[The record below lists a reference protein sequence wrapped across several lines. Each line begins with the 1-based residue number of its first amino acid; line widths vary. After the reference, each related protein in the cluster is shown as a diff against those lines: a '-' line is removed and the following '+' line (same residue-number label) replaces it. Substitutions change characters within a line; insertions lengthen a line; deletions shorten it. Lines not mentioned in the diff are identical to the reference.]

1 MANPILESASGRVF
15 SIGGWLG
22 RRINKTLRNWLLA
35 LPNTNPALLQMF
47 RDRDLDVYPNHSP
60 ASEYLLPWSGE
71 FAGKYLIAGAQFLR
85 LTADPQLKDLL
96 TAFVAELI
104 ACQDHNGYLG
114 AFERTARMVGKS
126 QSLVWSNVSPAKSD
140 PTNWNGWFSLG
151 DNVFPEARQSA
162 R

>member
-1 MANPILESASGRVF
+1 MANPILQSASGQVF

-71 FAGKYLIAGAQFLR
+71 FPRASI
-85 LTADPQLKDLL
+85 
-96 TAFVAELI
+96 
-104 ACQDHNGYLG
+104 
-114 AFERTARMVGKS
+114 
-126 QSLVWSNVSPAKSD
+126 
-140 PTNWNGWFSLG
+140 
-151 DNVFPEARQSA
+151 
-162 R
+162 